1 VTDPRP
7 SAAHPASPRPGRAT
21 LALRGLV
28 GGFALSAAVIA
39 GAGHLAA
46 ATSSHDSNAPVDFA
60 ADHMEVQDKQKRVVL
75 TGNVDIT
82 QVELR
87 LTADRTLMAYTDTD
101 KLTLQR
107 VDATGHVVVTR
118 NDQRASGDVAVY
130 DLNKRLITMVGHVVL
145 NRANGDTLNG
155 GRLVI
160 DLDTGISNLDGHTA
174 SGPAPAAGGAIDTH
188 AGRVSGTFNVPKKDD
203 KTDTKAPAPTKPAHP

>member
-1 VTDPRP
+1 VTDAPTRL
-7 SAAHPASPRPGRAT
+7 SNRA
-21 LALRGLV
+21 LALRSLV

-39 GAGHLAA
+39 GAGQLAA
-46 ATSSHDSNAPVDFA
+46 ATSKHDSNAPVDFA

-75 TGNVDIT
+75 TGNVDIR
-82 QVELR
+82 QIELHM
-87 LTADRTLMAYTDTD
+87 TADRTLMAYTNTD

-118 NDQRASGDVAVY
+118 NDERATGDVGVY
-130 DLNKRLITMVGHVVL
+130 DLTRKLITMVGHVVL

-160 DLDTGISNLDGHTA
+160 DLNTGVSNIDGHTA
-174 SGPAPAAGGAIDTH
+174 GPASTTGGTAGQVSGGS
-188 AGRVSGTFNVPKKDD
+188 GRVSGTFNVPKKDD
-203 KTDTKAPAPTKPAHP
+203 DKASDKKPKP